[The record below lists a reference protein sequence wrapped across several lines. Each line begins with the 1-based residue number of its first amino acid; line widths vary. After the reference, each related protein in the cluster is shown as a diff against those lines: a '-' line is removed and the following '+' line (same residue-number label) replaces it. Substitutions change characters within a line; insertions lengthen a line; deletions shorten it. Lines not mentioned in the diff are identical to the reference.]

1 MPAIGINL
9 TLKIGAQKPQA
20 APQLLMEAL
29 QSVEVSHNDEGRSG
43 FQLVFQVGRAGKPDL
58 RDYQL
63 LKNPL
68 LAPFNRVIL
77 IITNST
83 TAQVLMDGVI
93 TNQQLSPSLEPGQ
106 STFTITGEDVSLMMD
121 LEEKSV
127 EHPQQN
133 PQTIVENL
141 IANYKSPYGLKAEVQ
156 DPYRVNRPDQKERI
170 PVQQG
175 TDLNYIQSLAQRYGY
190 IFYVKPGA
198 KAETNIAYWG
208 PRQQGRGTPV
218 QRALTVNMAS
228 FTNVE
233 SLNFQHNAL
242 AATTV
247 EGQVQDRK
255 TNRIQPLVISSRSV
269 DARPQLARR
278 SPLKTGSSS
287 QSQVRLTQFRDSG
300 LTMEQAQ
307 DRAQGRVDRSTDE
320 VVNISG
326 ELDTAYYGGILQ
338 VRELVGLRGVG
349 FNYDGLYYVKNV
361 THKMRVRTN
370 EYKQSFSLIR
380 EGLEST
386 QERLEL

>member
-9 TLKIGAQKPQA
+9 TLKIGAQKPEP
-20 APQLLMEAL
+20 APRLFMEAL
-29 QSVEVSHNDEGRSG
+29 QSVEVTHSDEGRSG
-43 FQLVFQVGRAGKPDL
+43 FQLVFQVGRAGRPDR

-77 IITNST
+77 IVTNSA

-106 STFTITGEDVSLMMD
+106 STLTITGEDVSVMMD
-121 LEEKSV
+121 LSEKSV

-133 PQTIVENL
+133 PQIIVENL
-141 IANYKSPYGLKAEVQ
+141 IADYKSPYGLKAEVK
-156 DPYRVNRPDQKERI
+156 DPYRVNRPGKNERI

-175 TDLNYIQSLAQRYGY
+175 TDLNYIKSLAQRYGY

-198 KAETNIAYWG
+198 KATTNIAYWG
-208 PRQQGRGTPV
+208 PRQQGNRDRV
-218 QRALTVNMAS
+218 QSPLTVNMGS
-228 FTNVE
+228 YTNVE

-247 EGQVQDRK
+247 KGQIQDRK
-255 TNRIQPLVISSRSV
+255 TNRIQPLDISSRSA

-278 SPLKTGSSS
+278 SPLKTGTSS
-287 QSQVRLTQFRDSG
+287 QSQLRLTQFRHSG
-300 LTMEQAQ
+300 LTMDQAQ
-307 DRAQGRVDRSTDE
+307 DRAQGTVDRSTDD

-349 FNYDGLYYVKNV
+349 FNYDGLYYVKKV
-361 THKMRVRTN
+361 THKIRVRTN

-386 QERLEL
+386 KERLEL